1 MTDAQRQACE
11 FVRYVLESICDQKD
25 QINVEAIPEEHE
37 VIIMATV
44 SEEEM
49 GRAIGKEGQTVS
61 SLRTLVKIIGARNEE
76 RFHLKVQS
84 SSQLDS
90 SSDS

>member
-25 QINVEAIPEEHE
+25 KILVEAIPEEHE
-37 VIIMATV
+37 VIIMATIN
-44 SEEEM
+44 EEEM

-61 SLRTLVKIIGARNEE
+61 SLRTLVNIIGARNEE
-76 RFHLKVQS
+76 RFHLKIQAAS
-84 SSQLDS
+84 
-90 SSDS
+90 